1 MIVRSGFCVLV
12 AFLLTVA
19 ACGPVARTAARD
31 IPAPQLVAASG
42 DLLTVNVIELFCQ
55 TCAEQI
61 QAGCRAITGVTSV
74 HIDRHEKLIS
84 LQFDPNVTTADDEGG
99 FAFGDVAPGVYAVT
113 VYAAGRRLQK
123 DVEVKG
129 GKVTVNVE

>member
-61 QAGCRAITGVTSV
+61 QAGCRAIAGVTSV
-74 HIDRHEKLIS
+74 HIDRHEKLIT
-84 LQFDPNVTTADDEGG
+84 LEFDPDVTTAERVLSAVDDV
-99 FAFGDVAPGVYAVT
+99 VAAIP
-113 VYAAGRRLQK
+113 
-123 DVEVKG
+123 
-129 GKVTVNVE
+129 